1 MEECIICFD
10 ETNQTEFIIFDC
22 KHKVCIKCYP
32 ILLDTT
38 SKCPNCDI
46 QLNKY
51 PQVVRNE
58 CEICKYTNRCIC
70 FMIIMIIFI
79 IIYNNN
85 ILHG

>member
-10 ETNQTEFIIFDC
+10 ETKQSEFMIFDC
-22 KHKVCIKCYP
+22 KHTVCVKCYP

-51 PQVVRNE
+51 TQVVRHE
-58 CEICKYTNRCIC
+58 CEICKYTNRCII